1 MNSRDYWERRAAQD
15 MYDRM
20 GTAEETAAE
29 MNAAINQ
36 TSAYLEKEVKAVMR
50 GMQSFGISEA
60 EAKKILNA
68 AGDGTALQRLRKAAQ
83 QVGDPD
89 KREALL
95 NAINSAGAYRYR
107 ITRIEELNRDIN
119 RQCRELYKTENRHIT
134 SALRNV
140 AEDSYYHEIFSIQK
154 GTGLGFSFSKFPR
167 QDVDRILRSNWSGGN
182 YSQRIWKDVSGMTA
196 RLKSELL
203 VSMLS
208 GRSGEK
214 TARIFQEQFGVNA
227 FCARRIVRTES
238 AYVANAAQKSAY
250 SEAGIDR
257 YRFVATLDS
266 RTCECCAALDG
277 KVFDLA
283 KAKPGTNYPPMH
295 PFCRSTTIADFGDEE
310 LAGLERRAKD
320 KDGNTVKVPANMS
333 YEEWRREFVDNK
345 STSENM
351 KGPAPEIGKR
361 KDPCANGHCFIDK
374 SETPPTCT
382 EDGKREKVCA
392 VCGKTEVETV
402 PATGHR
408 YVDTI
413 VQPTC
418 VDKGFTEYCCTR
430 CGDTYTDD
438 IPATGH
444 KFGKYKIVTK
454 PTSVSE
460 GLKVRNCKVCGESDE
475 VVLPKTKTVTKAEK
489 KQKLLDIINGAQQ
502 DIDKIAQKQ
511 YNNIWK
517 NPVTAADYSA
527 KQSTIQVKKD
537 YFNQQLASNPADKAK
552 WQALLNELDDFET
565 QGKKYAALQA
575 TKNQAQSQLTK
586 LASKSGSSASFAPD
600 AYSQSRKNAAY
611 WFKGNEK
618 ASADAALRPK
628 SGTVWQAASS
638 DERQAAWKYTSG
650 SGSFNRPLR
659 GYDGNWYNYK
669 GVGNVSLDN
678 EGSESAIKHLTDLI
692 DRSQYNFDIWL
703 NRGIGTSSGAASF
716 LQIPETVLT
725 GASQSDLNNLLVGK
739 VVKDEA
745 FVSCGSA
752 KGAGFSGYIF
762 NVYAPKGT
770 KMLYAEPFSAFGQGH
785 GQNWDGL
792 SGQTSFSGEFE
803 TIIQRGTEFRIT
815 KVDKQGSNIFFDIEV
830 VNQP

>member
-20 GTAEETAAE
+20 GSAEETAAE
-29 MNAAINQ
+29 MNAAIKQ

-83 QVGDPD
+83 QVSDPER
-89 KREALL
+89 REALL

-107 ITRIEELNRDIN
+107 ITRIEELNKDIN

-196 RLKSELL
+196 RLKNELL

-208 GRSGEK
+208 GRSNEK

-238 AYVANAAQKSAY
+238 AYVANAAQARAY
-250 SEAGIDR
+250 GEAGIDR

-277 KVFDLA
+277 KVFELA
-283 KAKPGTNYPPMH
+283 KKKPGTNYPPMH

-320 KDGNTVKVPANMS
+320 KDGNTVKVPADMS

-361 KDPCANGHCFIDK
+361 KDPCANGHYFIDK

-413 VQPTC
+413 IQPTCTEKGYTLHKCSVCGDSYQDAETQPLGHNYEAVKTVQPTC

-527 KQSTIQVKKD
+527 KQSTIQAKKD

-552 WQALLNELDDFET
+552 WQVLLNELDDFET

-575 TKNQAQSQLTK
+575 TKNQA
-586 LASKSGSSASFAPD
+586 
-600 AYSQSRKNAAY
+600 
-611 WFKGNEK
+611 
-618 ASADAALRPK
+618 
-628 SGTVWQAASS
+628 
-638 DERQAAWKYTSG
+638 
-650 SGSFNRPLR
+650 
-659 GYDGNWYNYK
+659 
-669 GVGNVSLDN
+669 
-678 EGSESAIKHLTDLI
+678 
-692 DRSQYNFDIWL
+692 
-703 NRGIGTSSGAASF
+703 
-716 LQIPETVLT
+716 
-725 GASQSDLNNLLVGK
+725 
-739 VVKDEA
+739 
-745 FVSCGSA
+745 
-752 KGAGFSGYIF
+752 
-762 NVYAPKGT
+762 
-770 KMLYAEPFSAFGQGH
+770 
-785 GQNWDGL
+785 
-792 SGQTSFSGEFE
+792 
-803 TIIQRGTEFRIT
+803 
-815 KVDKQGSNIFFDIEV
+815 
-830 VNQP
+830 